1 MYIYFLRH
9 GETDLNRQGG
19 NFQGRIEKPLNE
31 EGIAQAVAAGEEFKK
46 MGVRFDYVY
55 CSPQGRA
62 LQTGELVSGFSRD
75 QMHLDPR
82 LMEMDYGNLEGRLHV
97 EMNPVKFRTLLEDA
111 GNYVPDDPNAESVND
126 VVKRMGDFMHD
137 LAANPPKA
145 ENVLVSC
152 HGGTV
157 RAMLVWL
164 GVEKIRTFWGIVV
177 GNCAW
182 FKLELKDGRFKL
194 VDQDIKADQHP

>member
-1 MYIYFLRH
+1 MYVYFMRH
-9 GETDLNRQGG
+9 GETDLNKQGG

-31 EGIAQAVAAGEEFKK
+31 DGLAQAARAGEDFRK
-46 MGVRFDYVY
+46 MGVKFDRVY

-62 LQTGELVSGFSRD
+62 IQTGELASGFKKD
-75 QMHLDPR
+75 QMILDPR
-82 LMEMDYGNLEGRLHV
+82 LMEMDYGVLEGHLHV
-97 EMNPVKFRTLLEDA
+97 EMDPVKFRTLLEDA
-111 GNYVPDDPNAESVND
+111 GNYLPDDPNAESVND
-126 VVKRMGDFMHD
+126 VVRRMGNFMED
-137 LAANPPKA
+137 LAQNPPDA
-145 ENVLVSC
+145 ENILVSC

-164 GVEKIRTFWGIVV
+164 GVENISKFWGIVV

-182 FKLELKDGRFKL
+182 FKLELKDGKYRL